1 MLFSRALHIYVMFSI
16 SLCSNMESNLR
27 DDFNKNGPLGFMSLY
42 ASLPENGTI
51 TRFGFSG
58 VGMALIE

>member
-1 MLFSRALHIYVMFSI
+1 
-16 SLCSNMESNLR
+16 
-27 DDFNKNGPLGFMSLY
+27 MSLY